1 MLWIEKYRP
10 RTFDDIIGQ
19 YQVVDRLRTFA
30 RSGSVPHLLFTGPPG
45 TGKSVS
51 IECLSRSLYGDH
63 WRENAPL
70 FQAGDFFSL
79 GKQYLEQDER
89 YAHLYHKDQ
98 SLVSNFK
105 YIIKWYASQ
114 RPLDAEF
121 KLMVFDDAAAL
132 SREAQQA
139 LRRIMERFS
148 RTCRFVYCTPHP
160 TGLIPAISSRC
171 LPFFCGPIPDD
182 LIVTRLKEI
191 LLADESRG
199 GSICSDDQLDLIVQA
214 AHGDLRRATMLLQV
228 AVESR
233 HPFDLTLFLSG
244 ESSMVAA
251 AAFMAMRSGDL
262 PSAIRRI
269 ESLMIEYGLSS
280 REVLRELRAIA
291 RREYNDPRIAVAIGE
306 TDYII
311 GHCNN
316 EYIQLN
322 MLSARIIQEIFS

>member
-10 RTFDDIIGQ
+10 RTFEDIIGQ
-19 YQVVDRLRTFA
+19 DPVVDRLRSFA
-30 RSGSVPHLLFTGPPG
+30 RTRSVPHLLFTGPPG
-45 TGKSVS
+45 TGKSICV
-51 IECLSRSLYGDH
+51 ECLSRSLYADN
-63 WRENAPL
+63 WCENAPL

-79 GKQYLEQDER
+79 GKQYLQQDER
-89 YAHLYHKDQ
+89 YAHLYQKDQ
-98 SLVSNFK
+98 SLLSNFK
-105 YIIKWYASQ
+105 YIVKWYASQ
-114 RPLDAEF
+114 RPLDTEF
-121 KLMVFDDAAAL
+121 KLIVIDDAAAL

-171 LPFFCGPIPDD
+171 FPFFCGPIPEN
-182 LIVTRLKEI
+182 LVFARLKSI
-191 LLADESRG
+191 LNEESRRD
-199 GSICSDDQLDLIVQA
+199 SVCSDDQVDLIVQA
-214 AHGDLRRATMLLQV
+214 ARGDLRRATMLLQV
-228 AVESR
+228 AVESGQ
-233 HPFDLTLFLSG
+233 PFDLTLFSRSESG
-244 ESSMVAA
+244 MLAA

-262 PSAIRRI
+262 QSANRRL

-280 REVLRELRAIA
+280 REVLRELRGIV
-291 RREYNDPRIAVAIGE
+291 RREYNDPRIAAAIGE

>member
-10 RTFDDIIGQ
+10 RTFEDIIGQ
-19 YQVVDRLRTFA
+19 DPVVDRLRSFA
-30 RSGSVPHLLFTGPPG
+30 RTRSVPHLLFTGPPG
-45 TGKSVS
+45 TGKSICV
-51 IECLSRSLYGDH
+51 ECLSRSLYADN

-79 GKQYLEQDER
+79 GKQYLQQDER
-89 YAHLYHKDQ
+89 YAHLYQKDQ
-98 SLVSNFK
+98 SLLSNFK
-105 YIIKWYASQ
+105 YIVKWYASQ
-114 RPLDAEF
+114 RPLDTEF
-121 KLMVFDDAAAL
+121 KLIVIDDAAAL

-182 LIVTRLKEI
+182 LVFARLKSI
-191 LLADESRG
+191 LSEESRRD
-199 GSICSDDQLDLIVQA
+199 SVCSDDQVDLIVQA
-214 AHGDLRRATMLLQV
+214 ARGDLRRATMLLQV
-228 AVESR
+228 AVESGQ
-233 HPFDLTLFLSG
+233 PFDLTLFSRSESG
-244 ESSMVAA
+244 MVAA

-262 PSAIRRI
+262 QSANRRL

-280 REVLRELRAIA
+280 REVLRELRGIV
-291 RREYNDPRIAVAIGE
+291 RREYNDPRIAAAIGE

>member
-10 RTFDDIIGQ
+10 RTFEDIIGQ
-19 YQVVDRLRTFA
+19 DRVVDRLRSFA
-30 RSGSVPHLLFTGPPG
+30 RTRSVPHLLFTGPPG
-45 TGKSVS
+45 TGKSICV
-51 IECLSRSLYGDH
+51 ECLSRSLYADY

-79 GKQYLEQDER
+79 GKQYLQQDER
-89 YAHLYHKDQ
+89 YAHLYQKDQ
-98 SLVSNFK
+98 SLLSNFK
-105 YIIKWYASQ
+105 YIVKWYASQ
-114 RPLDAEF
+114 RPLDTEF
-121 KLMVFDDAAAL
+121 KMIVIDDAAAL

-171 LPFFCGPIPDD
+171 FPFFCGPVPDD
-182 LIVTRLKEI
+182 LVVGRLKSI
-191 LLADESRG
+191 LREESRRD
-199 GSICSDDQLDLIVQA
+199 SVCSDDQIDLIVQA
-214 AHGDLRRATMLLQV
+214 AKGDLRRATMLLQV
-228 AVESR
+228 AVESGQ
-233 HPFDLTLFLSG
+233 PFDLTLFSRSESG
-244 ESSMVAA
+244 MVAA

-262 PSAIRRI
+262 QSANRRL

-280 REVLRELRAIA
+280 REVLRELRGIV
-291 RREYNDPRIAVAIGE
+291 RREYNDPRIAAAIGE

>member
-10 RTFDDIIGQ
+10 RTFEDIIGQ
-19 YQVVDRLRTFA
+19 DPVVDRLRSFA
-30 RSGSVPHLLFTGPPG
+30 RTRNVPHLLFTGPPG
-45 TGKSVS
+45 TGKSICV
-51 IECLSRSLYGDH
+51 ECLSRSLYGDN
-63 WRENAPL
+63 WRENTAL

-79 GKQYLEQDER
+79 GKLYLQQDER
-89 YAHLYHKDQ
+89 YAHLYQKDQ
-98 SLVSNFK
+98 SLLSNFK
-105 YIIKWYASQ
+105 YILKWYASQ

-121 KLMVFDDAAAL
+121 KLIVVDDAAAL

-171 LPFFCGPIPDD
+171 FPFFCGPIPDD
-182 LIVTRLKEI
+182 LVFTRLKFI
-191 LLADESRG
+191 LREESRKD
-199 GSICSDDQLDLIVQA
+199 SVCSDDQIDMIVQA
-214 AHGDLRRATMLLQV
+214 ARGDLRRATMLLQV
-228 AVESR
+228 AVESGQ
-233 HPFDLTLFLSG
+233 PFDLTLFSRSESG
-244 ESSMVAA
+244 MVAA

-262 PSAIRRI
+262 QSANRRL

-280 REVLRELRAIA
+280 REVLRELREIV
-291 RREYNDPRIAVAIGE
+291 RREYNDPRIAAAIGE